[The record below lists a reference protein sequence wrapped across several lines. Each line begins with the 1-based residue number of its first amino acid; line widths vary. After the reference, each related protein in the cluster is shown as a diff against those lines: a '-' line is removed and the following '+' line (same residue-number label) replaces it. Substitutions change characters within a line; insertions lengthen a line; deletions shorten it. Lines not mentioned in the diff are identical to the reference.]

1 MGNIY
6 RVCRLEPMVHPEGD
20 SHAGKVCEV
29 VIGLQARDENAAED
43 ARWPGYVDGV
53 WRPEDMHKCPAVST
67 WKAKAAT
74 VVSQMAA
81 DNGWIANLDAQV
93 EADKARAI
101 PAPDWVAPEVVVDT
115 TLEPAEGSPA
125 APKPEPEPE
134 PEPAAEEEGPAEED
148 PSETENEGPAEEPV
162 EEDPEVVEEEG
173 G

>member
-6 RVCRLEPMVHPEGD
+6 RCVRLEPLVYPEGD

-53 WRPEDMHKCPAVST
+53 WRPADMSKCPAVST

-115 TLEPAEGSPA
+115 TVEPAEGSPA
-125 APKPEPEPE
+125 APKPEPDPPVEPPVE
-134 PEPAAEEEGPAEED
+134 PPAPDAPAPDAPAVEEEV
-148 PSETENEGPAEEPV
+148 V
-162 EEDPEVVEEEG
+162 EEEPEVVEEG
-173 G
+173 SVNG

>member
-1 MGNIY
+1 
-6 RVCRLEPMVHPEGD
+6 MVHPEGD

-53 WRPEDMHKCPAVST
+53 WRPADMSKCPAVST
-67 WKAKAAT
+67 WKAKAAA

-134 PEPAAEEEGPAEED
+134 PEPEPAAEEEVPAEED

-162 EEDPEVVEEEG
+162 EEDPEVVEEG
-173 G
+173 

>member
-1 MGNIY
+1 MGNVY
-6 RVCRLEPMVHPEGD
+6 RCVRLEPLVHPEGD

-115 TLEPAEGSPA
+115 TVEPAEGSPA
-125 APKPEPEPE
+125 APKPEPPVDEPVPAPE
-134 PEPAAEEEGPAEED
+134 PEP
-148 PSETENEGPAEEPV
+148 EPV
-162 EEDPEVVEEEG
+162 EEDPEVVEEG
-173 G
+173 

>member
-6 RVCRLEPMVHPEGD
+6 RCVRLEPLVHPEGH

-53 WRPEDMHKCPAVST
+53 WRPEDMSKCPAVST
-67 WKAKAAT
+67 WKNKAAA

-81 DNGWIANLDAQV
+81 DNGWIANLDSQV

-115 TLEPAEGSPA
+115 TVEPAEGSPA
-125 APKPEPEPE
+125 APKPPPDPPVEPPVPEPEPE
-134 PEPAAEEEGPAEED
+134 PEPVED
-148 PSETENEGPAEEPV
+148 G
-162 EEDPEVVEEEG
+162 EEEG
-173 G
+173 GE

>member
-1 MGNIY
+1 MGNVY
-6 RVCRLEPMVHPEGD
+6 RCVRLEPLVYPEGD

-53 WRPEDMHKCPAVST
+53 WRPADMSKCPAVST

-93 EADKARAI
+93 EADKERAI

-115 TLEPAEGSPA
+115 TVEPAEGSPA
-125 APKPEPEPE
+125 APKPEPEPVE
-134 PEPAAEEEGPAEED
+134 PPVEPPAPDAPAPDAPAVEEEV
-148 PSETENEGPAEEPV
+148 V
-162 EEDPEVVEEEG
+162 EEVVEEPEVVEEG
-173 G
+173 